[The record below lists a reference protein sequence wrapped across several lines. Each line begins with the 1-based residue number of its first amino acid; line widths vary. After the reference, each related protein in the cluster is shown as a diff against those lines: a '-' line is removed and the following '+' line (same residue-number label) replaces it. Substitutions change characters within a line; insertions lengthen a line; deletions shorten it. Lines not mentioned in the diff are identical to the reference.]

1 MKGHLKQILFHTFVR
16 QTQYALIVKSLIQL
30 IKRHMQHSISKIAKY
45 KHNTNFSNPLR
56 KVLTIFITF
65 IIHKPIIHVPVYYNH
80 DTEIHYELNI
90 IGI

>member
-30 IKRHMQHSISKIAKY
+30 IKGHMQHSISKLPST
-45 KHNTNFSNPLR
+45 NTIQIFSNPLR

>member
-45 KHNTNFSNPLR
+45 KHNTNLF
-56 KVLTIFITF
+56 
-65 IIHKPIIHVPVYYNH
+65 KPSEESVDNIYNLH
-80 DTEIHYELNI
+80 NS
-90 IGI
+90 